1 LWNYQKLQVA
11 MADEKMP
18 LVNERYRVERSV
30 GRGGMA
36 EVFLARDILLD
47 RPVALKVLF
56 PEFANDATFVER
68 FRREAQSAANLSHP
82 NIVAV
87 YDWGKVNNTY
97 FIAMEFVQGRTL
109 ASLLTDKGKLTVNQ
123 ACDVAVEVA
132 AALAVAHDN
141 GVVHRD
147 IKPGNI
153 LIGLSGQV
161 KVADFG
167 IARAMG
173 SAIEDGLTET
183 GSVMGTAT
191 YLSPEQAKGSQPDPR
206 SDLYSLGVV
215 MYEMVAG
222 RAPFV
227 GDSAVAIA
235 YQQVHATPE
244 PLRGNID
251 NVPLGYEAVVAK
263 CMAKVPDRRYD
274 NAHLLRDDIRRVL
287 DGEDVHALLHVRPKV
302 AEPEAAKTMA
312 IPVITNEDSS
322 LPPYDDEYG
331 SYDDVAPGRTAL
343 YIFGAVFSTI
353 VLLFEGILLFRMIGG
368 NSSNSLT
375 VPDITN
381 RTLAEASQVL
391 LDMGLT
397 PIPDAVAKD
406 GVGDD
411 VVYAQ
416 SPPPNVGAREGD
428 VVTIT
433 YNPARALVVVPA
445 IQGLLITDATAQLA
459 PLGLQLT
466 ISGKLNDP
474 TIPINQIISQDPPAN
489 TEARSGSA
497 VSVVV
502 SGGAGDLVVP
512 NIEGQVSSAAQ
523 QLLTT
528 APYNFVVTV
537 VEEPSTTV
545 EKGRAI
551 RTDPVIGSP
560 IGNAATITLVISSG
574 STKVLVPDVETMTEA
589 EAQAALNSMGLVWE
603 MRYVNV
609 LSGDPNEGRVISQTQ
624 QPGTSVAPGSK
635 VTLVVGRV
643 TTP

>member
-1 LWNYQKLQVA
+1 
-11 MADEKMP
+11 MADEQMP
-18 LVNERYRVERSV
+18 LVNERYRVERSI

-109 ASLLTDKGKLTVNQ
+109 ASLLNDKGKLTVNQ

-153 LIGLSGQV
+153 LIGLNGQV

-263 CMAKVPDRRYD
+263 CMAKMPDRRYD
-274 NAHLLRDDIRRVL
+274 NAHVLRDDIRRVL

-302 AEPEAAKTMA
+302 TEPDAAKTMA
-312 IPVITNEDSS
+312 IPVIANEPST

-331 SYDDVAPGRTAL
+331 GYDDAAPGRTAL

-353 VLLFEGILLFRMIGG
+353 VLLFVGILLFRMIGG

-381 RTLAEASQVL
+381 RTLAEASQML

-433 YNPARALVVVPA
+433 YNPARAIVVVPA

-551 RTDPVIGSP
+551 RTNPVIGSP

-574 STKVLVPDVETMTEA
+574 STKVVVPDVETMTEA
-589 EAQAALNSMGLVWE
+589 EAQAALNSVGLVWE

-624 QPGTSVAPGSK
+624 QPGSSVAPGSK

>member
-1 LWNYQKLQVA
+1 

-109 ASLLTDKGKLTVNQ
+109 ASLLNDKGKLTVNQ

-153 LIGLSGQV
+153 LIGLNGQV

-302 AEPEAAKTMA
+302 AEPDVAKTMA
-312 IPVITNEDSS
+312 IPVIANEDSS

-331 SYDDVAPGRTAL
+331 GYDDVAPGRTAL

-353 VLLFEGILLFRMIGG
+353 VLLFVGILLFRMIGG

>member
-1 LWNYQKLQVA
+1 

-153 LIGLSGQV
+153 LIGLNGQV

-167 IARAMG
+167 IARAM
-173 SAIEDGLTET
+173 

-353 VLLFEGILLFRMIGG
+353 VLLFVGILLFRMIGG